1 MNILKYDAKNM
12 LYMRRILT
20 KTSDMW
26 IIDEGKVT
34 AVRIYKGSV
43 GMLNAQL
50 SATVLHFI

>member
-12 LYMRRILT
+12 LYMRWILT

-34 AVRIYKGSV
+34 AVWIYKGSV
-43 GMLNAQL
+43 GMFNAQL